1 MGVLIGDVHALMP
14 HPVCDCQCREA
25 HLDQQRYMGV
35 PQVVDS
41 DALHPGFLGSPV
53 HLVVQVALGH
63 LKDPLVWL
71 DFVEGFQ
78 IVSDLVRQ
86 KLRHLDD
93 PDTLGCFRVGDHI
106 PAFQPLIGFGDGEQP
121 LVQVEV
127 CRGQS
132 QQFCFCQYKS
142 KKNLL
147 LIRKKH
153 HCFHPVMLHAN
164 NLIPFMLFLLC
175 RKCHP
180 SSSLSPYD
188 LVHK

>member
-1 MGVLIGDVHALMP
+1 MGVLIGDIHALMP
-14 HPVCDCQCREA
+14 HPVCDCQSREA

-41 DALHPGFLGSPV
+41 YPLYPGCLGSPV

-93 PDTLGCFRVGDHI
+93 PDALGRFRVGDHI
-106 PAFQPLIGFGDGEQP
+106 P
-121 LVQVEV
+121 
-127 CRGQS
+127 
-132 QQFCFCQYKS
+132 
-142 KKNLL
+142 
-147 LIRKKH
+147 
-153 HCFHPVMLHAN
+153 
-164 NLIPFMLFLLC
+164 
-175 RKCHP
+175 
-180 SSSLSPYD
+180 SLSVFD
-188 LVHK
+188 RIW

>member
-1 MGVLIGDVHALMP
+1 
-14 HPVCDCQCREA
+14 
-25 HLDQQRYMGV
+25 MGV

-41 DALHPGFLGSPV
+41 YPLHPDFLGSPV

-86 KLRHLDD
+86 KLWHWDD
-93 PDTLGCFRVGDHI
+93 PDALGRFRVSDYI

-132 QQFCFCQYKS
+132 QQLALPDATPVEDLKS
-142 KKNLL
+142 VVGLRLVHHRFRKLEVLL
-147 LIRKKH
+147 LRPEEH
-153 HCFHPVMLHAN
+153 LLV
-164 NLIPFMLFLLC
+164 LF
-175 RKCHP
+175 
-180 SSSLSPYD
+180 
-188 LVHK
+188 

>member
-1 MGVLIGDVHALMP
+1 VGVLIGDVHALMP
-14 HPVCDCQCREA
+14 YPVCDCQSREA

-71 DFVEGFQ
+71 NFVEGFQ
-78 IVSDLVRQ
+78 VIPDLVRQ

-93 PDTLGCFRVGDHI
+93 PDALGRFRVSDYI

-127 CRGQS
+127 CWGQS
-132 QQFCFCQYKS
+132 QQFALPDATPVEDLKS
-142 KKNLL
+142 VIGLRL
-147 LIRKKH
+147 VH
-153 HCFHPVMLHAN
+153 HRFRELEV
-164 NLIPFMLFLLC
+164 LFLRSEEHL
-175 RKCHP
+175 
-180 SSSLSPYD
+180 
-188 LVHK
+188 LVLF

>member
-1 MGVLIGDVHALMP
+1 MNT
-14 HPVCDCQCREA
+14 
-25 HLDQQRYMGV
+25 HLKQLWAAMRLPENFKKSYNFFCLGLDIRV

-41 DALHPGFLGSPV
+41 YPLHPGFLGSPV

-63 LKDPLVWL
+63 LKDSLVWL

-93 PDTLGCFRVGDHI
+93 PDALGCFRVGDHI

-132 QQFCFCQYKS
+132 QQFALPDATPVEDLKS
-142 KKNLL
+142 VIGLRL
-147 LIRKKH
+147 VH
-153 HCFHPVMLHAN
+153 HDLCEFEV
-164 NLIPFMLFLLC
+164 LFLC
-175 RKCHP
+175 PEKHF
-180 SSSLSPYD
+180 
-188 LVHK
+188 LVLFRPHAPGCGCCV

>member
-1 MGVLIGDVHALMP
+1 
-14 HPVCDCQCREA
+14 
-25 HLDQQRYMGV
+25 MGV

-78 IVSDLVRQ
+78 VIPDLVRQ
-86 KLRHLDD
+86 KLWHLDD
-93 PDTLGCFRVGDHI
+93 PDALGRFRVSDHI
-106 PAFQPLIGFGDGEQP
+106 PTFQPLIGFGDGEQP

-132 QQFCFCQYKS
+132 QQFALPDATPVEDFKGVVGLRLVHHDLCELEV
-142 KKNLL
+142 LL
-147 LIRKKH
+147 LRPEEH
-153 HCFHPVMLHAN
+153 LLVLFRPHAPGCGCC
-164 NLIPFMLFLLC
+164 I
-175 RKCHP
+175 
-180 SSSLSPYD
+180 
-188 LVHK
+188 

>member
-1 MGVLIGDVHALMP
+1 
-14 HPVCDCQCREA
+14 
-25 HLDQQRYMGV
+25 MGV

-93 PDTLGCFRVGDHI
+93 TDALGRFRVGDHI

-121 LVQVEV
+121 LVQVEI
-127 CRGQS
+127 CRSQS
-132 QQFCFCQYKS
+132 QQFALPDATPVEDLKS
-142 KKNLL
+142 VIGL
-147 LIRKKH
+147 R
-153 HCFHPVMLHAN
+153 
-164 NLIPFMLFLLC
+164 
-175 RKCHP
+175 
-180 SSSLSPYD
+180 
-188 LVHK
+188 LVHHDFCEFEVLFFCPEKHFLVLFRSNAPGCGRCV

>member
-14 HPVCDCQCREA
+14 HPVCDCQSREA

-93 PDTLGCFRVGDHI
+93 PDALGCFRVGDHI

-132 QQFCFCQYKS
+132 QQFALPDATPVEDLKS
-142 KKNLL
+142 VIGL
-147 LIRKKH
+147 R
-153 HCFHPVMLHAN
+153 
-164 NLIPFMLFLLC
+164 
-175 RKCHP
+175 
-180 SSSLSPYD
+180 
-188 LVHK
+188 LVHHDFCEFEVLFFCPEKHFLVLFRPHAPGCGCCV

>member
-1 MGVLIGDVHALMP
+1 MNT
-14 HPVCDCQCREA
+14 
-25 HLDQQRYMGV
+25 HLKQLWAAMKLPKNFKKSYKFFCLGLDIRV

-41 DALHPGFLGSPV
+41 YPLYSGCLGSPV

-86 KLRHLDD
+86 KLWHLDD
-93 PDTLGCFRVGDHI
+93 PDALGRFRVSDHI

-132 QQFCFCQYKS
+132 QQLALPDATPVEDFKGVVGLRLVHHNLCELEV
-142 KKNLL
+142 LL
-147 LIRKKH
+147 LRPEEH
-153 HCFHPVMLHAN
+153 LLV
-164 NLIPFMLFLLC
+164 LF
-175 RKCHP
+175 
-180 SSSLSPYD
+180 
-188 LVHK
+188 

>member
-1 MGVLIGDVHALMP
+1 MKLTSSASFSPSIRISLRLKIHQAQAKNFCRVLDI
-14 HPVCDCQCREA
+14 R
-25 HLDQQRYMGV
+25 V

-41 DALHPGFLGSPV
+41 DALHPGLLGSPV

-93 PDTLGCFRVGDHI
+93 PDTLGCFRIGDHI

-127 CRGQS
+127 CRSQS
-132 QQFCFCQYKS
+132 QQ
-142 KKNLL
+142 LAL
-147 LIRKKH
+147 PDAT
-153 HCFHPVMLHAN
+153 PVEHFKRIVGL
-164 NLIPFMLFLLC
+164 
-175 RKCHP
+175 R
-180 SSSLSPYD
+180 
-188 LVHK
+188 LVHHDFCEFEVLFFCPEEHLLVLF

>member
-1 MGVLIGDVHALMP
+1 
-14 HPVCDCQCREA
+14 
-25 HLDQQRYMGV
+25 MGV

-63 LKDPLVWL
+63 FKDSLIRL

-78 IVSDLVRQ
+78 IVHDFVRQ

-93 PDTLGCFRVGDHI
+93 PDALGRFRVGDHI

-132 QQFCFCQYKS
+132 QQLTLPDAAPIEDFKGVVG
-142 KKNLL
+142 LRL
-147 LIRKKH
+147 VH
-153 HCFHPVMLHAN
+153 HRFREFEV
-164 NLIPFMLFLLC
+164 LFLCPEKHFFVLF
-175 RKCHP
+175 
-180 SSSLSPYD
+180 
-188 LVHK
+188 

>member
-1 MGVLIGDVHALMP
+1 M
-14 HPVCDCQCREA
+14 
-25 HLDQQRYMGV
+25 
-35 PQVVDS
+35 DS
-41 DALHPGFLGSPV
+41 YPLHPGFLGSPV

-93 PDTLGCFRVGDHI
+93 PDALGCFRVGDHI

-132 QQFCFCQYKS
+132 QQFALPDATPVEDLKS
-142 KKNLL
+142 VIGL
-147 LIRKKH
+147 R
-153 HCFHPVMLHAN
+153 
-164 NLIPFMLFLLC
+164 
-175 RKCHP
+175 
-180 SSSLSPYD
+180 
-188 LVHK
+188 LVHHDFCEFEVLFFCPEKHFLVLFRPHAPGCGCCV